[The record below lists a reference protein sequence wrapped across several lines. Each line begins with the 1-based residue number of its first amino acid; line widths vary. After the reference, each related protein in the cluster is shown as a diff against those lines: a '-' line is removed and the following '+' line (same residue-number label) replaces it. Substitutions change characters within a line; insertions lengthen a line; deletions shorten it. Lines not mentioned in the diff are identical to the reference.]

1 MESEQQPKP
10 NYLGIFA
17 ALVVLTATEVAV
29 TYLPVPRLP
38 ILIPLSITK
47 AILVVM
53 FYMHLKYDRRLFSG
67 LFLIGVFGALAVIIS
82 FVLLFHPPLVDTLR

>member
-10 NYLGIFA
+10 NYLAIFA
-17 ALVVLTATEVAV
+17 ALVILTATEVAV

-47 AILVVM
+47 AVLVVM

>member
-1 MESEQQPKP
+1 MDTQHTKP
-10 NYLGIFA
+10 NYIGVFI

-38 ILIPLSITK
+38 VLIPLSITK
-47 AILVVM
+47 AVLVVL

-67 LFLIGVFGALAVIIS
+67 LFLIGVFGALSVIIV
-82 FVLLFHPPLVDTLR
+82 FNLLFMPPLMDAIK

>member
-1 MESEQQPKP
+1 MDTQHTKP
-10 NYLGIFA
+10 NYIGIFV
-17 ALVVLTATEVAV
+17 ALVILTATEVAV

-47 AILVVM
+47 AVLVVL

-67 LFLIGVFGALAVIIS
+67 LFLIGVFGALAVILS
-82 FVLLFHPPLVDTLR
+82 FILLFTPPLLDAAK

>member
-1 MESEQQPKP
+1 METQHTKP
-10 NYLGIFA
+10 NYIAVFI
-17 ALVVLTATEVAV
+17 ALVILTAAEVTV

-47 AILVVM
+47 AVLVVL

-82 FVLLFHPPLVDTLR
+82 FTLLFGPPLLDTVK

>member
-1 MESEQQPKP
+1 MDTQHTKP
-10 NYLGIFA
+10 NYLGVFI

-38 ILIPLSITK
+38 VLIPLSITK
-47 AILVVM
+47 AVLVVL

-67 LFLIGVFGALAVIIS
+67 LFLIGVFGALSVIIV
-82 FVLLFHPPLVDTLR
+82 FNLLFMPPLLDAIK

>member
-10 NYLGIFA
+10 NYLAVFL
-17 ALVVLTATEVAV
+17 ALVVLTATEVTV

-38 ILIPLSITK
+38 ILIPLSIAK
-47 AILVVM
+47 AVLVVL

-67 LFLIGVFGALAVIIS
+67 VFLIGVFGALAVIIS
-82 FVLLFHPPLVDTLR
+82 FVLLFQPPLIDTLR

>member
-1 MESEQQPKP
+1 MESEQQSKP
-10 NYLGIFA
+10 NYLGVFA

-47 AILVVM
+47 AVLVVL

-67 LFLIGVFGALAVIIS
+67 LFLIGVFGALAVILS
-82 FVLLFHPPLVDTLR
+82 FVLLFQPPLLDVAK

>member
-10 NYLGIFA
+10 NYLAVFL
-17 ALVVLTATEVAV
+17 ALVILTATEVTV

-47 AILVVM
+47 AVLVVL

-67 LFLIGVFGALAVIIS
+67 VFLIGVFGALAVIIS
-82 FVLLFHPPLVDTLR
+82 FVLLFQPPLIDTLR